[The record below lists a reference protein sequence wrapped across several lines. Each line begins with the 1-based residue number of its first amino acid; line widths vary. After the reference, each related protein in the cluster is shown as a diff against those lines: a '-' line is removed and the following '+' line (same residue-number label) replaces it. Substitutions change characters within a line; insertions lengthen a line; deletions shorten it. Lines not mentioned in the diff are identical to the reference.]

1 MEIFNWFGSIL
12 GYLLWFLYEIVPN
25 YGVAIILF
33 TIITKLLLVPFSI
46 KQQKSMAANSKMAA
60 KQQEIRTKYANDKL
74 KMQEEMQKLMEQEG
88 VNPTSGCLVTLIPFP
103 IMLGI
108 YYTVLYPLQ
117 NVLHISVDSINKATA
132 LLSQIPGVGTTLNA
146 GYYSQMEII
155 KHFDQLRRHLT
166 MFTGDELSRM
176 ESLSRGFNFCGLN
189 LLDTPQSSHFL
200 TFMWLIPAL
209 CLLTSLLSQVIM
221 MKMQPG
227 MSQQQGC
234 MKWMLYLMPLLTA
247 WIAYTVPGAVGFYW
261 TIQTAVSFVQSLLLR
276 KFCSP
281 AIVSA
286 KAEAQR
292 VALREVEEARMKPLA
307 VPLKIQAGPA
317 PKLQKK
323 EKAVTQQPQKQ
334 KGKQK
339 QSSDDYRGTKK

>member
-155 KHFDQLRRHLT
+155 KHFDQLRPHLT
-166 MFTGDELSRM
+166 MFTGD
-176 ESLSRGFNFCGLN
+176 
-189 LLDTPQSSHFL
+189 
-200 TFMWLIPAL
+200 
-209 CLLTSLLSQVIM
+209 
-221 MKMQPG
+221 
-227 MSQQQGC
+227 
-234 MKWMLYLMPLLTA
+234 
-247 WIAYTVPGAVGFYW
+247 
-261 TIQTAVSFVQSLLLR
+261 
-276 KFCSP
+276 
-281 AIVSA
+281 
-286 KAEAQR
+286 
-292 VALREVEEARMKPLA
+292 
-307 VPLKIQAGPA
+307 
-317 PKLQKK
+317 
-323 EKAVTQQPQKQ
+323 
-334 KGKQK
+334 
-339 QSSDDYRGTKK
+339 

>member
-12 GYLLWFLYEIVPN
+12 GYLLWFLYEIIPN

-60 KQQEIRTKYANDKL
+60 KQQEIRARYANDKV
-74 KMQEEMQKLMEQEG
+74 KMQEEMQKLMTQEG
-88 VNPTSGCLVTLIPFP
+88 MNPTSGCLVTLIPFP

-132 LLSQIPGVGTTLNA
+132 LLTQIPGIGSSLSG
-146 GYYSQMEII
+146 GYYSQMEIV
-155 KHFDQLRRHLT
+155 KHFDLLRPHLT
-166 MFTGDELSRM
+166 MFTGDELERVG
-176 ESLSRGFNFCGLN
+176 ELSHGFNFLGLH

-227 MSQQQGC
+227 MAQQQGC
-234 MKWMLYLMPLLTA
+234 MKWMMYLMPLFTA

-261 TIQTAVSFVQSLLLR
+261 TIQTATSFVQSVLLR
-276 KFCSP
+276 KFYSP
-281 AIVSA
+281 AVVGA
-286 KAEAQR
+286 KSEAQR
-292 VALREVEEARMKPLA
+292 IALREQEEARMKPLP
-307 VPLKIQAGPA
+307 VPIKIGAGSA
-317 PKLQKK
+317 QKLQKK
-323 EKAVTQQPQKQ
+323 DKAALPQGQKQ

-339 QSSDDYRGTKK
+339 LNNDDYRGTKK